1 MEIINNITPE
11 EEMRLKRID
20 EDCKALHVLI
30 PPKAFLEYSITGV
43 DGKPRK
49 KFKSLS
55 KSWVRNAYTQIAQ
68 QLGGLYP
75 TSHGS
80 AVAGPGSLYFRCT
93 DNTSRGVAFNFWAST
108 NDWTGD
114 AGDAYAGIIAGTDNT
129 AEDFDDYILG
139 SKCSHGTS
147 TNQLQ
152 YGKHSAVGIWSTAN
166 KKWTATH
173 TRVLTNS
180 SSAPIDV
187 KETGILIGVF
197 TSPQLLINR
206 DVLPATETVGVGESI
221 SITYTIE
228 ITFP

>member
-75 TSHGS
+75 TKHGS
-80 AVAGPGSLYFRCT
+80 AAAGPGSLYFRST
-93 DNTSRGVAFNFWAST
+93 DNYSLGEEHSFIAAE
-108 NDWTGD
+108 NDWIGATGD
-114 AGDAYAGIIAGTDNT
+114 ANAGIIAGTDNT
-129 AEDFDDYILG
+129 AEDFDDYQLG
-139 SKCSHGTS
+139 SKCTHGTS

-152 YGKHSAVGIWSTAN
+152 YGQHSAIGIWSTAN

-180 SSAPIDV
+180 SSASIDV
-187 KETGILIGVF
+187 KETGILIGIY